1 MIKHVVMFRFR
12 DDVDVATRR
21 MVRETFRDQILALR
35 DRLSIIRS
43 IEVGFNVNEQELWD
57 ICLMGEFDTLDDVR
71 AYSVFPDHMA
81 AAGALKPYLQGRSC
95 VDYVV

>member
-1 MIKHVVMFRFR
+1 M
-12 DDVDVATRR
+12 
-21 MVRETFRDQILALR
+21 
-35 DRLSIIRS
+35 
-43 IEVGFNVNEQELWD
+43 GFNVNEQELWD
-57 ICLMGEFDTLDDVR
+57 ICLVGEFDTLDDVR